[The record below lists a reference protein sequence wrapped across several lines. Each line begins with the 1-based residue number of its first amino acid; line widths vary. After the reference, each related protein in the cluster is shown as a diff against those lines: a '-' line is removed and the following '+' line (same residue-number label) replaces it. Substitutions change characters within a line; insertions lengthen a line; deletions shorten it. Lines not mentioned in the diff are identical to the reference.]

1 MTRDELLARLQSIE
15 WSDMEFKE
23 AAWAAPKDS
32 LETVSAF
39 ANTTGGHLVFGVKQT
54 NGTFTITGVTDAD
67 KVQADFLGWV
77 RDTNK
82 ISVLLPIDGKVHA
95 LVEGTVLA
103 FYVPEARRSEKPVFL
118 DRNLR
123 KAYIRRGGRDDT
135 CTSDELL
142 RFIRDASDTRYDNEP
157 LPDFSVEN
165 CFDEATVRW
174 YRQRHTER
182 NPGRY
187 EQLSDADFLRQMACI
202 VDKQHQLL
210 PTRAGILVF
219 GTDAAVRQILSRPV
233 VDFRI
238 YREPKT
244 AYSSEVR
251 WADRMTPVAEENLLK
266 TWQSMVGF
274 YTRHSEHPF
283 AVDPGTLH
291 RADDPPDYISFREAA
306 INLLIHQ
313 DFGEQTRWPTILL
326 FRDQTEFFNPG
337 DAFAPREQLLDPGEK
352 PVRNPSIVA
361 LFRRIGLSDQA
372 GSGVGAIY
380 ASSRQLGNLPP
391 VIDNDKAEKSFRLT
405 LPKERLLT
413 EAQLLAQASL
423 GVRLSEQEA
432 DVFAYLTRKGQV
444 DLTDVRALTG
454 LSGADARQL
463 VKRLIVQ
470 ALVEGAGET
479 GSLFSLAEHLRARF
493 LAADKAQENQEV
505 IINDAASDGT
515 AQADQATAQAG
526 SGQPGLVQSLV
537 QLSAI
542 QWQIVGFTDAPRSAS
557 ELLKHVGLKQ
567 RAFFKRQHLEP
578 LLAGGILQMTAPDK
592 PTSPNQRYVLTEA
605 GVKLKLLHEQRQAAG
620 RAEPT
625 AGTQ

>member
-15 WSDMEFKE
+15 WSDIEFKE
-23 AAWAAPKDS
+23 AAWAAPRDA

-39 ANTTGGHLVFGVKQT
+39 ANTAGGHLVFGVRQA

-67 KVQADFLGWV
+67 KVQNDFLGWV

-95 LVEGTVLA
+95 LAEGTVLA
-103 FYVPEARRSEKPVFL
+103 FYVPEAQRNEKPVYL
-118 DRNLR
+118 DRTPH

-135 CTSDELL
+135 CTGDELL
-142 RFIRDASDTRYDNEP
+142 RFIRDASDTRFDSEP

-165 CFDEATVRW
+165 CFDETTVRW

-187 EQLSDADFLRQMACI
+187 EQLSDTDFLHQMACI
-202 VDKQHQLL
+202 VSKQHELI

-233 VDFRI
+233 VDFRV
-238 YREPKT
+238 YREAKT
-244 AYSSEVR
+244 AYSAEVR
-251 WADRMTPVAEENLLK
+251 WADRMTPVPEENLLK
-266 TWQSMVGF
+266 TWQTMVGF

-283 AVDPGTLH
+283 AVDPGKLH

-313 DFGEQTRWPTILL
+313 DFGEQTRWPTILF
-326 FRDQTEFFNPG
+326 FRDQSEFFNPG

-380 ASSRQLGNLPP
+380 ASWRQLGNLPP
-391 VIDNDKAEKSFRLT
+391 EIDNDKAEKSFRLA

-413 EAQLLAQASL
+413 EAQILAQASL
-423 GVRLSEQEA
+423 GVRLSAQEA
-432 DVFAYLTRKGQV
+432 DVFAYLTRKGQI
-444 DLTDVRALTG
+444 DLTDVKALTG

-463 VKRLIVQ
+463 VQRLTVQ
-470 ALVEGAGET
+470 ALLVAQGET
-479 GSLFSLAEHLRARF
+479 GNLFGLAEHLRARF
-493 LAADKAQENQEV
+493 LPAAPGQANENQQV
-505 IINDAASDGT
+505 IDAGVAPEGT
-515 AQADQATAQAG
+515 AQATEQAG
-526 SGQPGLVQSLV
+526 VGQPQLVQSLV
-537 QLSAI
+537 QLSAT
-542 QWQIVGFTDAPRSAS
+542 QWQIVTFADVPRSIT
-557 ELLKHVGLKQ
+557 ELIGHTGHKQ

-578 LLAGGILQMTAPDK
+578 LLAGGILQMTVPDK
-592 PTSPNQRYVLTEA
+592 PTSPAQRYVLTDA
-605 GVKLKLLHEQRQAAG
+605 GVQLKLLHEQQQAA
-620 RAEPT
+620 P
-625 AGTQ
+625 

>member
-15 WSDMEFKE
+15 WSDIEFKE
-23 AAWAAPKDS
+23 AAWAVPRDALS
-32 LETVSAF
+32 TVSAF
-39 ANTTGGHLVFGVKQT
+39 ANTTGGHLVFGVKQA
-54 NGTFTITGVTDAD
+54 NGAFTVTGVTDAD
-67 KVQADFLGWV
+67 KMQNDFLGQV
-77 RDTNK
+77 RDANK
-82 ISVLLPIDGKVHA
+82 ISVFLPINGSVHTLA
-95 LVEGTVLA
+95 EGTVLA
-103 FYVPEARRSEKPVFL
+103 FYVPEAKRNEKPVFI
-118 DRNLR
+118 DRTPH

-135 CTSDELL
+135 CTGDELL
-142 RFIRDASDTRYDNEP
+142 RFIRDASDTRFDSEP

-165 CFDEATVRW
+165 CFDETTVRW

-187 EQLSDADFLRQMACI
+187 EQLSDTDFLHQMACI
-202 VDKQHQLL
+202 VSKQHELI

-233 VDFRI
+233 VDFRV
-238 YREPKT
+238 YRETKT
-244 AYSSEVR
+244 AYSAEVR
-251 WADRMTPVAEENLLK
+251 WADRMTPVPEENLLK
-266 TWQSMVGF
+266 TWQTMVGF

-283 AVDPGTLH
+283 AVDPGKLH

-313 DFGEQTRWPTILL
+313 DFGEQTRWPTILF
-326 FRDQTEFFNPG
+326 FRDQSEFFNPG

-380 ASSRQLGNLPP
+380 ASWRQLGNLPP

-413 EAQLLAQASL
+413 EAQILAQANL
-423 GVRLSEQEA
+423 GVRLSAQEA
-432 DVFAYLTRKGQV
+432 DVFAYLTRKGQI
-444 DLTDVRALTG
+444 DLTDVKALTG

-463 VKRLIVQ
+463 VQRLTVQ
-470 ALVEGAGET
+470 ALLVAQGET
-479 GSLFSLAEHLRARF
+479 GNLFSLAEHLRARF
-493 LAADKAQENQEV
+493 LPATPSQAEISEENQPS
-505 IINDAASDGT
+505 DAKTTIGY
-515 AQADQATAQAG
+515 ATAQATDQG
-526 SGQPGLVQSLV
+526 TAQVVTGQAELVQSLV

-542 QWQIVGFTDAPRSAS
+542 QWQIVTFADVPRAIT
-557 ELLKHVGLKQ
+557 ELLNHVGLRQ

-578 LLAGGILQMTAPDK
+578 LLAGGILQMTVPDK
-592 PTSPNQRYVLTEA
+592 PTSPAQRYVLTEA
-605 GVKLKLLHEQRQAAG
+605 GIQLKLLHEQQGAA
-620 RAEPT
+620 P
-625 AGTQ
+625 